1 MDNTHI
7 KKLCGDIAH
16 KVIKFGVC
24 YGIIIE
30 GEDGMLFQ
38 ELPPEYCR
46 VRYSINN
53 LPAVEFNMAYFDEH
67 FHDINYRLRVLKMF
81 PKDVQRGYLLYKE
94 GKLAP
99 DFVGD
104 VGSWYLLEPGT
115 AVKFSLNGLGD
126 LPIFYN
132 MIPSLLTL
140 DAAQDLDQRKQ
151 MQDLLKII
159 VQKLPLD
166 KNGDLLFDVS
176 EAMDL
181 HNNAVA
187 MLQHA
192 IGTDIITTFCDIDS
206 IDLSDTRDNDSDD
219 LERVERSV
227 YNAAGV
233 PEDLFN
239 SSSNLSLNS
248 SILRTAGIMQDLKLQ
263 FETMFDSIIQH
274 RHETTR
280 KSYKFKFYILDTT
293 QYNYTEFSKMY
304 KDQMQVGYGK
314 LFAQIALGH
323 SQSSILSTIYF
334 ENKVLDLSQIMIPPL
349 TSATINGED
358 IQNLGKT
365 SSTNKK
371 KTQTTTE
378 GATSSDNTGGRPKKD
393 ERELSDKSIQNR
405 ESQ

>member
-1 MDNTHI
+1 
-7 KKLCGDIAH
+7 
-16 KVIKFGVC
+16 
-24 YGIIIE
+24 
-30 GEDGMLFQ
+30 MLFQ